1 MTGNR
6 TAFRLTLGAWLL
18 YLSVL
23 APSLAT
29 WDGAGMLNVAVSVL
43 QKHDL
48 TVEPV
53 FGTPGRGGKLYDGHY
68 PLLSFVVIPF
78 AAIGLFVAAYSHL
91 PTIYVV
97 AVFAILLSTIIAALN
112 VGATYY
118 LARNR
123 LGANERRAIAVALA
137 FGFGTLA
144 LRYSRSFY
152 ADPLLTLI
160 VTAALIALFAEKP
173 RGLLLASLC
182 GLAILAKP
190 VGFLIAAGV
199 FVYLVFQRN
208 YRPAVR

>member
-78 AAIGLFVAAYSHL
+78 AAMGLFAAGYSHL
-91 PTIYVV
+91 PPIYFRPGLPPPPPPIIGRPK
-97 AVFAILLSTIIAALN
+97 FAAPPP
-112 VGATYY
+112 
-118 LARNR
+118 LA
-123 LGANERRAIAVALA
+123 
-137 FGFGTLA
+137 
-144 LRYSRSFY
+144 
-152 ADPLLTLI
+152 P
-160 VTAALIALFAEKP
+160 
-173 RGLLLASLC
+173 
-182 GLAILAKP
+182 
-190 VGFLIAAGV
+190 
-199 FVYLVFQRN
+199 
-208 YRPAVR
+208 